1 MHGYVQEEVLR
12 PPLSDKGI
20 NFFKMP
26 TIPAR
31 TMATQ
36 LQIHEAIEM
45 IYVKT
50 GSITVNIDG
59 IKQSLHPGDFAFFRS
74 RGVHGIYTED
84 EEENDY
90 YVLKIMP
97 KFIYDISPKSMDKNF
112 PNRFLIYNTSLKMF
126 WKKEELEGSEILRN
140 LEKLISGL
148 ENPGPIPEIS
158 TILCALNILEQ
169 IYRSDYEVYESL
181 SEAPNDIYDIVSYV
195 NVWFAID
202 LTAEDMANRAHMSY
216 AHFSRTFKKV
226 TGKSF
231 KDYLNFVRLNHA
243 EFLIINT
250 DLPITEIA
258 MESGYSNVSYFTSM
272 YKKIKGISP
281 LAHRKAIKKQ

>member
-1 MHGYVQEEVLR
+1 MHGYVQEERLV

-20 NFFKMP
+20 DFFKMP
-26 TIPAR
+26 TLPPR

-50 GSITVNIDG
+50 GSIIANIDG
-59 IKQSLHPGDFAFFRS
+59 EKQSMRPGDFAFFRS

-97 KFIYDISPKSMDKNF
+97 KFIYDLSPKNVDKNF
-112 PNRFLIYNTSLKMF
+112 PNRFLVYNTSLKTF
-126 WKKEELEGSEILRN
+126 WSSEELQGSEILRN
-140 LEKLISGL
+140 LERLIHELDTPS
-148 ENPGPIPEIS
+148 PVPEVS

-169 IYRSDYEVYESL
+169 IYRSDFEVYESL
-181 SEAPNDIYDIVSYV
+181 SDQPNAVLDIVAYI
-195 NVWFAID
+195 NVWFALD
-202 LTAEDMANRAHMSY
+202 LTAEDMAKRAHMSA

-250 DLPITEIA
+250 DMPITEIA
-258 MESGYSNVSYFTSM
+258 MESGYSTVSYFTSM
-272 YKKIKGISP
+272 YKKVKGISP
-281 LAHRKAIKKQ
+281 LAHRKEIR

>member
-1 MHGYVQEEVLR
+1 MHGFVQEEVLR
-12 PPLSDKGI
+12 PPLADKGVL
-20 NFFKMP
+20 FFKMP

-36 LQIHEAIEM
+36 LQMHEAIEM

-50 GSITVNIDG
+50 GSIIANIDG
-59 IKQSLHPGDFAFFRS
+59 VKRSMHPGDFAFFRS

-97 KFIYDISPKSMDKNF
+97 KFIYEISPKCLDKNF
-112 PNRFLIYNTSLKMF
+112 PNRFLIYNTALKTF
-126 WKKEELEGSEILRN
+126 WTKEELCDSEIEKN
-140 LEKLISGL
+140 LERLIYEL
-148 ENPGPIPEIS
+148 ENPAPIPEIS
-158 TILCALNILEQ
+158 TILCTLNILEQ
-169 IYRSDYEVYESL
+169 IYRADCEVYESL
-181 SEAPNDIYDIVSYV
+181 SDAPNSILDIVAYV
-195 NVWFAID
+195 NVWFEID
-202 LTAEDMANRAHMSY
+202 LTAEDMAKRAHMSA
-216 AHFSRTFKKV
+216 AHFSRSFKKV

-250 DLPITEIA
+250 DLPITNIA
-258 MESGYSNVSYFTSM
+258 MESGYSNVSYFTAM
-272 YKKIKGISP
+272 YKKAKGVSP
-281 LAHRKAIKKQ
+281 TAHRKTLEK

>member
-1 MHGYVQEEVLR
+1 MHGYVQEERLV

-20 NFFKMP
+20 AFFKMP
-26 TIPAR
+26 TLPAR

-45 IYVKT
+45 IYVKS
-50 GSITVNIDG
+50 GSIIANIDG
-59 IKQSLHPGDFAFFRS
+59 VKRSMHPGDFAFFRS

-84 EEENDY
+84 ESANDY

-97 KFIYDISPKSMDKNF
+97 KYVYDLSPKNLEKNF
-112 PNRFLIYNTSLKMF
+112 PNRFLIYNTSLKTF
-126 WKKEELEGSEILRN
+126 WTKEELCGSEILRN
-140 LEKLISGL
+140 LERLINEL
-148 ENPGPIPEIS
+148 DEPAPIPEVS

-169 IYRSDYEVYESL
+169 IYRSDYEIYESL
-181 SEAPNDIYDIVSYV
+181 SDTPDDMLDIVAYV
-195 NVWFAID
+195 NVWFEMD
-202 LTAEDMANRAHMSY
+202 LTAEDMAKRAHMSA
-216 AHFSRTFKKV
+216 AHFSRAFKKV

-258 MESGYSNVSYFTSM
+258 MESGYSNVSYFTAM
-272 YKKIKGISP
+272 YKKAKGVSP
-281 LAHRKAIKKQ
+281 TTHRKTLEK